1 METLYEQLD
10 RQRGKRLQRV
20 LSLCWM
26 AFAVVYALVT
36 AVDFKGFLVSF
47 LLINAVLGAV
57 LLSLPK
63 SGILGVYFGYKKPG
77 LLSDAFVMVSIF
89 AMLAAAASVVLGLIH
104 ALVALTIDPYIAA
117 NIYTAYVFVAMFA
130 LASLR
135 WLGILAVSV
144 YHYVQFNQFSLI
156 LK

>member
-26 AFAVVYALVT
+26 AFAALYALLT
-36 AVDFKGFLVSF
+36 AVDFKGLLVSF

-57 LLSLPK
+57 LFALPK
-63 SGILGVYFGYKKPG
+63 RGILGVCFGYKKPG
-77 LLSDAFVMVSIF
+77 LLSDAFVMVSIL
-89 AMLAAAASVVLGLIH
+89 AMIAAAASVALGLIH
-104 ALVALTIDPYIAA
+104 ALVTLTIDPYIAA
-117 NIYTAYVFVAMFA
+117 NIYTVYVFVVVLV

-135 WLGILAVSV
+135 WLGIFAVSV

>member
-26 AFAVVYALVT
+26 AFAVFYALFT
-36 AVDFKGFLVSF
+36 AVGFQGLLVSF

-57 LLSLPK
+57 LFGLPK
-63 SGILGVYFGYKKPG
+63 HGILGVYFGYKKPG

-89 AMLAAAASVVLGLIH
+89 AMVAAAASVAIGLIH
-104 ALVALTIDPYIAA
+104 ALVTLTLDPYIAA